1 MPNSPKD
8 LWTILEDAKST
19 VATWPPWKQALQVE
33 EFERPYTQD
42 VFGSADVARDYSN
55 STYTSN
61 DKESR

>member
-8 LWTILEDAKST
+8 LWAILENAKST
-19 VATWPPWKQALQVE
+19 VATWPTWKQALQVE
-33 EFERPYTQD
+33 EFEQPYGQD
-42 VFGSADVARDYSN
+42 VFGSADVARDYSS